1 MFDVILFDLDGTLTD
16 SKEGIINCVKYA
28 LKPYG
33 IEENDMSVLLR
44 FIGPPLYDMFAET
57 YGFSHERANEAVAK
71 YRERFSDVGLFEN
84 ALIDGAAELLE
95 YLRKKGKTLVLATS
109 KPIVFAE
116 RIIENFGIAKYFDYA
131 VGAELDG
138 TLGHKEDVIREALK
152 RAGATDLSRAVI
164 IGDRNYDILGAK
176 KCGISSIGVRCGY
189 AENGELEDAG
199 ADYIFDNLAEVKD
212 FFEKYA

>member
-1 MFDVILFDLDGTLTD
+1 M
-16 SKEGIINCVKYA
+16 
-28 LKPYG
+28 
-33 IEENDMSVLLR
+33 
-44 FIGPPLYDMFAET
+44 
-57 YGFSHERANEAVAK
+57 
-71 YRERFSDVGLFEN
+71 
-84 ALIDGAAELLE
+84 
-95 YLRKKGKTLVLATS
+95 
-109 KPIVFAE
+109 
-116 RIIENFGIAKYFDYA
+116 
-131 VGAELDG
+131 DG